1 MVLLVCT
8 KMGLAADF
16 ARKDPHEK
24 GAKENLA
31 HGRPP
36 QMEQS
41 MCEPSLS
48 PVITAAGMPENNDT
62 FPCRKTSL
70 RIATK
75 KPSEGSFLV
84 SESLRWG
91 TGTPITRGCASSV
104 CKRRPK
110 RRPTG
115 RWVRGRTRGFYPTA
129 TVSFSRARLVDF
141 FLPTSAEGAPLAA
154 QVACRGRPFEHGLI

>member
-8 KMGLAADF
+8 KNRACGGLCTKDP
-16 ARKDPHEK
+16 ARKK
-24 GAKENLA
+24 ARRKISRTGGLLKWSKA
-31 HGRPP
+31 
-36 QMEQS
+36 
-41 MCEPSLS
+41 CVS

-75 KPSEGSFLV
+75 KPSEGSFLD
-84 SESLRWG
+84 SESLRRE
-91 TGTPITRGCASSV
+91 TRTPITRGCASSV
-104 CKRRPK
+104 CK

-129 TVSFSRARLVDF
+129 TVGFSRAQLVDF

-154 QVACRGRPFEHGLI
+154 QVARRGRPFEHGLI